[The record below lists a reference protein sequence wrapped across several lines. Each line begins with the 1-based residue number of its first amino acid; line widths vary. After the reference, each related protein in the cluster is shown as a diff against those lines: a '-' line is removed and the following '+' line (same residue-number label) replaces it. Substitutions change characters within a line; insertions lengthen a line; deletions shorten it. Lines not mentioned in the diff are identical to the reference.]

1 MSQTDSASPAFS
13 APTRATPA
21 ATGPAAILKTRRITM
36 VELAYAQSLDLLRLG
51 LESRVAR
58 HILDAPLNTLA
69 EIVALIEHAQRIAR
83 EHPGLGIWY
92 ATGAHGEFIGIFSL
106 VPSTEAGAVEIGT
119 RLLPRCW
126 GRGYALEGGI
136 ALCEHAF
143 TRLGLPALIGLC
155 TPENRSV
162 PPLLQRLG
170 FQPEGTTVQF
180 GKPAL
185 RFGLAKERWSGPR
198 PRRTAA

>member
-1 MSQTDSASPAFS
+1 MTQTDSTSPAAPPPS
-13 APTRATPA
+13 APPA
-21 ATGPAAILKTRRITM
+21 FLKTRRITL
-36 VELAYAQSLDLLRLG
+36 VDLAYGQSLDLLRLG

-69 EIVALIEHAQRIAR
+69 EIVGLIEHAQRIALER
-83 EHPGLGIWY
+83 PGLGIWY

-106 VPSTEAGAVEIGT
+106 VPSTEVGAVEIGT
-119 RLLPRCW
+119 RLLPRFW
-126 GRGYALEGGI
+126 GRGYALEGGV

-143 TRLGLPALIGLC
+143 AHLGLPALIGLC

-170 FQPEGTTVQF
+170 FQPEGTTVQY
-180 GKPAL
+180 GRPAL
-185 RFGLAKERWSGPR
+185 RFGLPRERWTGPR
-198 PRRTAA
+198 RRQTAA